1 MSIDGGGWT
10 LVWTHSYL
18 EISPLST
25 NMYYFS
31 DYYKNCTTHDSGWCN
46 IPNKKRFNPTEQM
59 IVAYHKGTIV
69 YAYKGIFNYN
79 IDHDWTGG
87 VLVDFKKI
95 IDKCTHRGSPDVQPA
110 PSSNTKD
117 RVLLGLAF
125 DKRSPY
131 NYLNNCD
138 TFYGTFDSLNDCRWS
153 DCSTA
158 RYSTQQTV
166 AIYVR

>member
-1 MSIDGGGWT
+1 MPNQS
-10 LVWTHSYL
+10 VKASYA
-18 EISPLST
+18 T
-25 NMYYFS
+25 
-31 DYYKNCTTHDSGWCN
+31 
-46 IPNKKRFNPTEQM
+46 
-59 IVAYHKGTIV
+59 A
-69 YAYKGIFNYN
+69 
-79 IDHDWTGG
+79 GG

-153 DCSTA
+153 DCNTA
-158 RYSTQQTV
+158 IYRTQQTV